1 MYTLYIIYKSEY
13 LRFIFWICPQKCMHV
28 LRITWLPSLFV
39 YSMHVL
45 RIRWLP
51 SLFVYSMHVLRI
63 RCLPSLFVYSMHVL
77 RITWLPSLFVYI
89 MHVLR
94 IRWLPS
100 LFVYSM
106 HSYGCNTHL
115 FYCIS
120 VSGVKTTIIGGGLW
134 YLMPLSTIFRFYWW
148 RKPKCPEKTMD
159 LLQVTDKLYHIM
171 LYRVPLAWVAFKL
184 TTSVL
189 IGTDYSCKSN
199 YHMIT
204 TTTVP
209 PLISN
214 GHSASV
220 HNHRNSVVA
229 ILNRYSPKSGIALS
243 ELTVDMFER
252 SKARFL
258 CNLFTDL
265 KHCCVLKFSY

>member
-1 MYTLYIIYKSEY
+1 
-13 LRFIFWICPQKCMHV
+13 MHV
-28 LRITWLPSLFV
+28 LRITW
-39 YSMHVL
+39 
-45 RIRWLP
+45 
-51 SLFVYSMHVLRI
+51 
-63 RCLPSLFVYSMHVL
+63 LPSLFVYSMHVL
-77 RITWLPSLFVYI
+77 RITWLPSLFVYS

-171 LYRVPLAWVAFKL
+171 LYRVPLA
-184 TTSVL
+184 
-189 IGTDYSCKSN
+189 
-199 YHMIT
+199 
-204 TTTVP
+204 
-209 PLISN
+209 
-214 GHSASV
+214 
-220 HNHRNSVVA
+220 
-229 ILNRYSPKSGIALS
+229 
-243 ELTVDMFER
+243 
-252 SKARFL
+252 
-258 CNLFTDL
+258 
-265 KHCCVLKFSY
+265 